1 MTLAE
6 YREALLDALAQIFPQ
21 AKVTLSESR
30 GLVLTCRAE
39 LAEDAYIAVYF
50 NALTGKTGYALVHHG
65 SAWPAVITTASG
77 TAIRPVLRTSTS
89 HATRR
94 SLGNCYRN
102 SPASGSRAEREV
114 GSDHSPSLAASWPSY
129 STRISPAT

>member
-6 YREALLDALAQIFPQ
+6 YREALLDTLGQCFPQ

-65 SAWPAVITTASG
+65 RRVAGCDNYRFWHRHPADAPDQHIPCNAPEPG
-77 TAIRPVLRTSTS
+77 QVLEEFARIWQQGRT
-89 HATRR
+89 
-94 SLGNCYRN
+94 
-102 SPASGSRAEREV
+102 
-114 GSDHSPSLAASWPSY
+114 
-129 STRISPAT
+129 